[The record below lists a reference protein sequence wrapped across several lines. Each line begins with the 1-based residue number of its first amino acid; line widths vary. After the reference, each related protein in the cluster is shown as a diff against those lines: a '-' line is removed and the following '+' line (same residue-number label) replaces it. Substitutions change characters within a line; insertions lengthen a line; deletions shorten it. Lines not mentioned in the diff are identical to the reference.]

1 MGESLLERLRGSGGR
16 RSLAQLEEKD
26 TRHQRL
32 RAFGVLGALLG
43 ATAYSTALS
52 AAVARG
58 VVADVRAAWYVLA
71 LGVAGFLIYALG
83 GFATYY
89 LRKRLIMLYG
99 TLAMAGA
106 VLYFLGFVAAVTAA
120 TTAVGER
127 TFLRGCLD
135 FVQNEYTQP
144 ARDSPIANTFWSLLF
159 DDGHAPTLAD
169 TDQLEQAAENMVKSF
184 PPCCLCGEDAKGD
197 EWFSQNC
204 RWPRGVNSTDEEPVL
219 KLARSIVYATYPGQC
234 PVTNS
239 TPAEEVNLTVVVD
252 SQAEHNGTDAWTTV
266 REEQS
271 FAINSTEPRFFT
283 LREELSRAPEDGGRW
298 GAFWDVGVSKQ
309 TKAGDLRALRDTHA
323 CLCDCAVK
331 AAAPTNW
338 DSNVSA
344 IGETKKSG
352 VAKFL
357 EQWDPLDCPEYYAL
371 LQGPGIA
378 LAVLSLTVSLLLLY
392 SGYVSFELAR
402 MRGMV

>member
-1 MGESLLERLRGSGGR
+1 M
-16 RSLAQLEEKD
+16 
-26 TRHQRL
+26 
-32 RAFGVLGALLG
+32 
-43 ATAYSTALS
+43 
-52 AAVARG
+52 
-58 VVADVRAAWYVLA
+58 
-71 LGVAGFLIYALG
+71 
-83 GFATYY
+83 
-89 LRKRLIMLYG
+89 
-99 TLAMAGA
+99 
-106 VLYFLGFVAAVTAA
+106 
-120 TTAVGER
+120 
-127 TFLRGCLD
+127 
-135 FVQNEYTQP
+135 
-144 ARDSPIANTFWSLLF
+144 
-159 DDGHAPTLAD
+159 
-169 TDQLEQAAENMVKSF
+169 
-184 PPCCLCGEDAKGD
+184 
-197 EWFSQNC
+197 
-204 RWPRGVNSTDEEPVL
+204 L

-309 TKAGDLRALRDTHA
+309 TKADDLRALRDTHA